1 MKICKT
7 FVFVVL
13 LAFLSFYSV
22 GCGKNKYDN
31 SKETIK
37 NTEVTSTTI
46 KSGEKATN
54 TEYTSETFIESSS
67 EMLPRSTEKISEKK
81 ASIEKFDE
89 NTNQKEEQYHD
100 DNDIIFPEQNFKDN
114 TIESKENIK
123 PDNKKVTDI
132 IKGEVSETVTS
143 TTKISERSKSTTVK
157 TTTKQIKT
165 EKRIELPEV
174 NF

>member
-1 MKICKT
+1 MKVYKT
-7 FVFVVL
+7 LIFVIFL
-13 LAFLSFYSV
+13 TFLSFYSI
-22 GCGKNKYDN
+22 GCGKNKSDN
-31 SKETIK
+31 SKKIIK
-37 NTEVTSTTI
+37 NTEITSTTI
-46 KSGEKATN
+46 KSGEKITN
-54 TEYTSETFIESSS
+54 VEYTSETFIESSS

-89 NTNQKEEQYHD
+89 NTNQEEEQYHD

-132 IKGEVSETVTS
+132 IKGEVSETITS

-157 TTTKQIKT
+157 TTTKQVRT

>member
-1 MKICKT
+1 MKIYRALI
-7 FVFVVL
+7 FVIFL
-13 LAFLSFYSV
+13 SFLSFYSV
-22 GCGKNKYDN
+22 GCSKNKSDN
-31 SKETIK
+31 SKKIVK
-37 NTEVTSTTI
+37 NTEITSTTK
-46 KSGEKATN
+46 KSEEKATN

-67 EMLPRSTEKISEKK
+67 EILTRSTKKISEKK
-81 ASIEKFDE
+81 TSIEKFDE
-89 NTNQKEEQYHD
+89 NTNQEEEQYHD

-132 IKGEVSETVTS
+132 IKSEISETVTS
-143 TTKISERSKSTTVK
+143 TTKISEKSKSTTVK
-157 TTTKQIKT
+157 TTTKQVIT